1 MRILVTGATGFIGS
15 AIVAALRR
23 SAHDVVLC
31 VHRTGH
37 RYLPSDAETI
47 EVDYMRDLTAEAWL
61 PRLAGVDVVVNAVGI
76 LRESAQARFAELHHL
91 APTALF
97 QACEQSSVSRVIQ
110 ISALGA
116 DEGTSQYH
124 RTKRA
129 ADDVLRAS
137 TLDWTVVQPSVVFG
151 QRGASTRLF
160 LRLASLPVIPLVG
173 RGEQR
178 IQPIHIDDLVA
189 IVVRLID
196 FSLAIKQTIVA
207 VGPEAVTMR
216 KMLSAYRKSLGL
228 GKAFVLPLPLA
239 LIRLAARVGDVLKS
253 NALSTE
259 TLHMLLNGN
268 TGSVQAAR
276 ETLGHLPRAQE
287 DFIPPAEIDSL
298 RIDAVW
304 SWVHP
309 MLLAGIA
316 VMWVVAGLVSWI
328 YAQDY
333 SLDLLVKLGLSPK
346 FAMSTL
352 IVACGVNVA
361 LGIATLL
368 TPGKILWLVQLVV
381 MGFYTVALSWV
392 APQLWVDPFGAL
404 IKNLPIA
411 AVLLGLMAASAEV

>member
-37 RYLPSDAETI
+37 RYLPIDAETI
-47 EVDYMRDLTAEAWL
+47 EVDYMHDLTAEAWL
-61 PRLAGVDVVVNAVGI
+61 SRLAGVDVVINAVGI
-76 LRESAQARFAELHHL
+76 LRESVQARFAELHQI

-97 QACEQSSVSRVIQ
+97 QACEQGGVSRVIQ

-116 DEGTSQYH
+116 DEGVSQYH

-137 TLDWTVVQPSVVFG
+137 TLDWTIVQPSVVFG
-151 QRGASTRLF
+151 QSGASTRLF

-178 IQPIHIDDLVA
+178 MQPVHIDDLVA
-189 IVVRLID
+189 IVTRLIEHG
-196 FSLAIKQTIVA
+196 LAVKQTIAA

-216 KMLSAYRKSLGL
+216 KMLSVYRMLLGL
-228 GKAFVLPLPLA
+228 GKTFMVPIPLA
-239 LIRLAARVGDVLKS
+239 LIRPAARVGNVLKGG
-253 NALSTE
+253 ALSTE
-259 TLHMLLNGN
+259 TLHMLLDGN
-268 TGSVQAAR
+268 TGSVQATH
-276 ETLGHLPRAQE
+276 EILGYHPRALEQ
-287 DFIPPAEIDSL
+287 FVPPEEADSL
-298 RIDAVW
+298 RMSAVW
-304 SWVHP
+304 SWIHP

-316 VMWVVAGLVSWI
+316 IMWAAAGVVSWI
-328 YAQDY
+328 YAQDHGMT
-333 SLDLLVKLGLSPK
+333 LLAKMGLSPE
-346 FAMSTL
+346 FATGAF

-368 TPGKILWLVQLVV
+368 TPGKILWLVQLAV

-392 APQLWVDPFGAL
+392 APQLWADPFGAL

-411 AVLLGLMAASAEV
+411 VALLGLMAASAEA